1 VTKSAGKRL
10 GTTFHETIGLNRT
23 AVRLVLDVFQKAG
36 AEATFTR
43 LRDETHLGTNYV
55 KATPRWARGCGLLDP
70 DASTLTEFGRL
81 TGVHDPELAEPATQW
96 LMHYHLSSPHGPGPR
111 FWGHL
116 VVQRLRPGDVL
127 AREAMAAEIVTALAE
142 AGESVPGQ
150 GALDSSATIF
160 LGTYAKSD
168 GLGGLGVLV
177 PTEERGHYRVAVAPP
192 PPPAALAVALAAYW
206 PAVFGERKTVDLA
219 ELTRPGGFFSL
230 FLLGG
235 EAADE
240 GLRALARARVVEVY
254 RVAPPFQVARLW
266 DEGETLLERLYG
278 GL

>member
-1 VTKSAGKRL
+1 M
-10 GTTFHETIGLNRT
+10 
-23 AVRLVLDVFQKAG
+23 
-36 AEATFTR
+36 
-43 LRDETHLGTNYV
+43 
-55 KATPRWARGCGLLDP
+55 PRWARGCGLLGRDG
-70 DASTLTEFGRL
+70 STLTEFGQL
-81 TGVHDPELAEPATQW
+81 TRAHDPELAEPATQW
-96 LMHYHLSSPHGPGPR
+96 LMHYHLTVPHGPGPR
-111 FWGHL
+111 FWHHL
-116 VVQRLRPGDVL
+116 VTQRLRPGDIL
-127 AREAMAAEIVTALAE
+127 SHDTIAASIAATLS
-142 AGESVPGQ
+142 ESEEETPSKR
-150 GALDSSATIF
+150 ALDSSATIF

-177 PTEERGHYRVAVAPP
+177 PAEERGHYRVAVAPP